1 MRSGN
6 DLLRCSLVGLALIFS
21 SSLGAAGL
29 DCVSLESGFRCEA
42 WPQGSDYRYEWHVAG
57 AARSGLSAPD
67 GALHEVSCFADHA
80 SAIAVS
86 VITPAG
92 HIETATQ
99 LLPACRELR
108 TDALSARGGSP
119 QSF

>member
-29 DCVSLESGFRCEA
+29 DCISLNSGFRCEA
-42 WPQGSDYRYEWHVAG
+42 WPQGIDYRYEWHVAG
-57 AARSGLSAPD
+57 ARADVAAPS
-67 GALHEVSCFADHA
+67 GALHEVGCFADHA

-108 TDALSARGGSP
+108 TDALSARNGRS

>member
-6 DLLRCSLVGLALIFS
+6 DLLRCSLVGLALILS
-21 SSLGAAGL
+21 GSLGAAGL
-29 DCVSLESGFRCEA
+29 DCISLESGFRCEA
-42 WPQGSDYRYEWHVAG
+42 WPQGSDYRYEWHIAG
-57 AARSGLSAPD
+57 ARTGQPFST
-67 GALHEVSCFADHA
+67 GALHEVGCFADHA

-92 HIETATQ
+92 HIETATR
-99 LLPACRELR
+99 LLPACHELH
-108 TDALSARGGSP
+108 TDALSARGGTS

>member
-21 SSLGAAGL
+21 NSLGAAGL
-29 DCVSLESGFRCEA
+29 DCVSLDSGFRCEA

-57 AARSGLSAPD
+57 AHATLPLST
-67 GALHEVSCFADHA
+67 GALHDVDCFADHA

-108 TDALSARGGSP
+108 ADALSARGSAS